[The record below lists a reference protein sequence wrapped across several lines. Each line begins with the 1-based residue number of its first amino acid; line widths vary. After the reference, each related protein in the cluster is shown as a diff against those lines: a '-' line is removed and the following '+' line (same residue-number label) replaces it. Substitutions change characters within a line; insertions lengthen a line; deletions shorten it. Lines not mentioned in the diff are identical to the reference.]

1 MADGVIQIKVEPD
14 LFYQACDQLG
24 LMVIQDMPSLPA
36 SGDRKPDSKQQ
47 AEFKRQLEVVINQH
61 KNYASIV
68 TWVRK
73 NHCFGASI
81 FKWLIFLGHLQ

>member
-1 MADGVIQIKVEPD
+1 MTDGVTQIKVKPD

-61 KNYASIV
+61 KSYPSIV
-68 TWVRK
+68 TWVRNIIPRVPILTK
-73 NHCFGASI
+73 
-81 FKWLIFLGHLQ
+81 LIFQGHLQ